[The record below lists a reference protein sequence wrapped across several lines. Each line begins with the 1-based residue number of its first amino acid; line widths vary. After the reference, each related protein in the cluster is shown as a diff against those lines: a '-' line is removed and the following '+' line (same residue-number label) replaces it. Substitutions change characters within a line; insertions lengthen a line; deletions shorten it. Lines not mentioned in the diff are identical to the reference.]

1 MKKNFFHILII
12 GFFIL
17 THNAFSDEIIN
28 ITFNVKL
35 ECDTPKGEVV
45 CVGIGEG
52 GKAYALNKVN
62 DKEWSKKISIDDWG
76 VGGTM
81 LYRYCRNHV
90 AFGADESFDNK
101 NKMGWRKLK
110 ITNNSLSVNDV
121 VRKWRWWPVDGV
133 IPRIDDSS
141 HSKVSP
147 SYLPLPNFICGVQLP
162 DWWVN
167 EFSPYVEPTLD
178 KIVKKAKA
186 NWIQYNPIP
195 EITQF
200 YPTPIIVREGE
211 NGTPEKE
218 LIKIITQAH
227 KRGLKVFLNPFVWPF
242 FVKDPSPKYHSD
254 DWWRAYEAQWRPIIS
269 YYAKIAQQYRVEMIN
284 FSMWPSSVDSNDET
298 RTVDE
303 LALQLLDSIRSIYKY
318 SICISYDPYGPDLN
332 VYGKSDNLGFG
343 IWDFWPYQLS
353 DSKNPQVAEM
363 IKKLAEGL
371 DGHLGV
377 LSSRWGKQII
387 LSTISSSSY
396 DGTVI
401 GKPYWESQLY
411 YYKDDIKVPID
422 VQEQADAYE
431 AILQTVSGRSWIKG
445 AFSFNYNYW
454 DSIDKAPSIRT
465 KPAEL
470 VVAKWFKWMNP
481 FRVTLSISISGQ
493 GTTRP
498 GPASYVKSLGKKYTV
513 TAIANPGYTFSGWS
527 GNIPEAQK
535 KTNPLIVLME
545 YDTSLIA
552 RFKKIETRVQEG
564 SD

>member
-1 MKKNFFHILII
+1 
-12 GFFIL
+12 
-17 THNAFSDEIIN
+17 
-28 ITFNVKL
+28 
-35 ECDTPKGEVV
+35 
-45 CVGIGEG
+45 
-52 GKAYALNKVN
+52 
-62 DKEWSKKISIDDWG
+62 
-76 VGGTM
+76 
-81 LYRYCRNHV
+81 
-90 AFGADESFDNK
+90 
-101 NKMGWRKLK
+101 
-110 ITNNSLSVNDV
+110 
-121 VRKWRWWPVDGV
+121 
-133 IPRIDDSS
+133 
-141 HSKVSP
+141 
-147 SYLPLPNFICGVQLP
+147 
-162 DWWVN
+162 
-167 EFSPYVEPTLD
+167 
-178 KIVKKAKA
+178 
-186 NWIQYNPIP
+186 
-195 EITQF
+195 
-200 YPTPIIVREGE
+200 
-211 NGTPEKE
+211 
-218 LIKIITQAH
+218 
-227 KRGLKVFLNPFVWPF
+227 
-242 FVKDPSPKYHSD
+242 
-254 DWWRAYEAQWRPIIS
+254 
-269 YYAKIAQQYRVEMIN
+269 
-284 FSMWPSSVDSNDET
+284 
-298 RTVDE
+298 
-303 LALQLLDSIRSIYKY
+303 
-318 SICISYDPYGPDLN
+318 